1 MTKEQLID
9 LILTY
14 EKEYQIPEAILD
26 TYGVILQ
33 DKIKDN
39 FWYLF
44 SGQYDIFLE
53 RALVQMFGYEL
64 SCILKYV
71 IFGEKFD
78 NLPLY
83 LNPDLEDIYKKVLFK
98 EQPNMVVGSQVA
110 IKRKM
115 IVVTAAWRLK
125 NNINKGD
132 SDVY

>member
-33 DKIKDN
+33 DKINDN

-44 SGQYDIFLE
+44 SGQYDIFLG
-53 RALVQMFGYEL
+53 RALKQMFGYAL
-64 SCILKYV
+64 SSILKHV
-71 IFGEKFD
+71 IFEEKFE
-78 NLPLY
+78 NMPLY

-98 EQPNMVVGSQVA
+98 EPPNMVVGSQVA
-110 IKRKM
+110 ITRKM
-115 IVVTAAWRLK
+115 IIVTAAWRLK

-132 SDVY
+132 SSV